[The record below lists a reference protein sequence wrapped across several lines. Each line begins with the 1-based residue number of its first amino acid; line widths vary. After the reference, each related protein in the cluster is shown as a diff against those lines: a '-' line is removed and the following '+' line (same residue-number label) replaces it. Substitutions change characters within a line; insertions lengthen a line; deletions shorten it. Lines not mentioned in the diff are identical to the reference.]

1 MLLSAQTSTATFTA
15 KLVLLVDL
23 KEVES
28 NESMGGQPLNL
39 KNERLLKKDM
49 VTFGSFQNRKPQSR
63 LAD

>member
-1 MLLSAQTSTATFTA
+1 MLSAQTSTATFTA

-49 VTFGSFQNRKPQSR
+49 VTFGSFQNR
-63 LAD
+63 